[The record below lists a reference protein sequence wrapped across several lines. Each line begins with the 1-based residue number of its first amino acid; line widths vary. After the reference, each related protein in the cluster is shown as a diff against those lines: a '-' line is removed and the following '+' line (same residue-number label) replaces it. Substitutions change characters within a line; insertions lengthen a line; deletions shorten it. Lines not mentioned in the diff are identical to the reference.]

1 MLEPSEK
8 TGAEIA
14 RINEKKGRPAHFV
27 ILRPPMTLRR
37 KMAVQIAAMI
47 VGLLLVSAASLWGL
61 NALYAGY
68 GLAWE
73 EYQELRY
80 VNEVRTHLQMARTLL
95 GLPDPQREDA
105 IAGVLAAQRQFD
117 LYATPAL
124 RSAAGDPQPVSSADR
139 WPLAFLFFGDTEDSA
154 DPYEQ
159 QKATVRTGLRDA
171 LAQLRD
177 VMAHANDP
185 VAARKQDSR
194 VVDDVFNSVSD
205 LSTQIR
211 DSIAAKE
218 EAALGQRQKTLIAL
232 GSLAGITVT
241 GGVLLGIW
249 HYRGVMVP
257 LSGLSWAVRMVRA
270 GRFADRIDLYGQRG
284 DSETS
289 RYPEEF
295 ARLADDFNHMAAEL
309 DEFYRELEAK
319 VAAKSKELVR
329 SERLAS
335 VGYLAAGVAHEINNP
350 IGIIAGYAEYALA
363 ELKERVGSR
372 VPDPGEIEKTLQII
386 CEEAFRCKEIT
397 SKLLSLAKPG
407 DAARKPVNL
416 ADVAAGVA
424 SMVGGVKPF
433 RDRRL
438 SVRAEAADRGKLVVS
453 AVEAEMK
460 QVILNLALNALE
472 AVPRE
477 TGEVRMH
484 VARRGNWVELT
495 VIDNGKGM
503 TAQTLER
510 IFEPFYTDKRGTGTS
525 LADGGRRSGT
535 GLGLSITHAIV
546 EAHGGKIAAH
556 SDGPGRGSRFIVR
569 IPAVAGLDYEPD
581 ANGAANGE
589 ANSAA
594 ATGAA
599 ARARDVNTLRERP
612 VLTKEAVQALEKAV
626 RLES

>member
-1 MLEPSEK
+1 
-8 TGAEIA
+8 
-14 RINEKKGRPAHFV
+14 
-27 ILRPPMTLRR
+27 
-37 KMAVQIAAMI
+37 
-47 VGLLLVSAASLWGL
+47 
-61 NALYAGY
+61 
-68 GLAWE
+68 
-73 EYQELRY
+73 
-80 VNEVRTHLQMARTLL
+80 
-95 GLPDPQREDA
+95 
-105 IAGVLAAQRQFD
+105 
-117 LYATPAL
+117 
-124 RSAAGDPQPVSSADR
+124 
-139 WPLAFLFFGDTEDSA
+139 
-154 DPYEQ
+154 
-159 QKATVRTGLRDA
+159 
-171 LAQLRD
+171 
-177 VMAHANDP
+177 
-185 VAARKQDSR
+185 
-194 VVDDVFNSVSD
+194 
-205 LSTQIR
+205 
-211 DSIAAKE
+211 
-218 EAALGQRQKTLIAL
+218 
-232 GSLAGITVT
+232 
-241 GGVLLGIW
+241 
-249 HYRGVMVP
+249 
-257 LSGLSWAVRMVRA
+257 MVRA
-270 GRFADRIDLYGQRG
+270 GRFADRIDLRGKRG

-309 DEFYRELEAK
+309 DEFYQELEAK

-363 ELKERVGSR
+363 ELKQRVGNR
-372 VPDPGEIEKTLQII
+372 VPDPGEVEKTLQII

-438 SVRAEAADRGKLVVS
+438 SVRADADDRSKLVVS

-472 AVPRE
+472 AVPRQ

-503 TAQTLER
+503 TPQTLER
-510 IFEPFYTDKRGTGTS
+510 IFEPFYTDKRGTGAS
-525 LADGGRRSGT
+525 PAEGGRRSGT
-535 GLGLSITHAIV
+535 GLGLSITHAII

-569 IPAVAGLDYEPD
+569 LPAVGDVNYSAG
-581 ANGAANGE
+581 ANGDAKAEGGRPLE
-589 ANSAA
+589 VS
-594 ATGAA
+594 
-599 ARARDVNTLRERP
+599 LPRERP
-612 VLTKEAVQALEKAV
+612 VLTKEAVQALENAV
-626 RLES
+626 RRE

>member
-1 MLEPSEK
+1 M
-8 TGAEIA
+8 
-14 RINEKKGRPAHFV
+14 
-27 ILRPPMTLRR
+27 
-37 KMAVQIAAMI
+37 
-47 VGLLLVSAASLWGL
+47 
-61 NALYAGY
+61 
-68 GLAWE
+68 
-73 EYQELRY
+73 
-80 VNEVRTHLQMARTLL
+80 
-95 GLPDPQREDA
+95 
-105 IAGVLAAQRQFD
+105 
-117 LYATPAL
+117 
-124 RSAAGDPQPVSSADR
+124 
-139 WPLAFLFFGDTEDSA
+139 
-154 DPYEQ
+154 DPYQQ
-159 QKATVRTGLRDA
+159 QKVTIGRGLDAA
-171 LAQLRD
+171 LAQLKTPPPPSQ
-177 VMAHANDP
+177 DP
-185 VAARKQDSR
+185 GVARAEAIGA
-194 VVDDVFNSVSD
+194 VWDVFRAVD
-205 LSTQIR
+205 ELSNQIR
-211 DSIAAKE
+211 DSIEAKDR
-218 EAALGQRQKTLIAL
+218 AALDQRQQTLVAL
-232 GSLAGITVT
+232 TALAGVTVL
-241 GGVLLGIW
+241 GAVLLGVW
-249 HYRGVMVP
+249 HYRGVIVP

-270 GRFADRIDLYGQRG
+270 GRFADRIDLRGKRG
-284 DSETS
+284 DADSS

-309 DEFYRELEAK
+309 DEFYQELEAK

-363 ELKERVGSR
+363 ELKQRVGNR
-372 VPDPGEIEKTLQII
+372 VPDPAEIEKTLQII
-386 CEEAFRCKEIT
+386 CEEAFRCKDIT

-416 ADVAAGVA
+416 ADVAASVA

-438 SVRAEAADRGKLVVS
+438 SVRAEGTDGSRLVVS

-484 VARRGNWVELT
+484 VARRGDWVELT

-503 TAQTLER
+503 TPQTLER

-525 LADGGRRSGT
+525 PADGGRRAGT

-569 IPAVAGLDYEPD
+569 LPAVGDVNYIP
-581 ANGAANGE
+581 GGSGE
-589 ANSAA
+589 ASPEKGRPLEVS
-594 ATGAA
+594 TPK
-599 ARARDVNTLRERP
+599 ERP
-612 VLTKEAVQALEKAV
+612 VLSKEAVKALENAV
-626 RLES
+626 RLEK

>member
-1 MLEPSEK
+1 
-8 TGAEIA
+8 
-14 RINEKKGRPAHFV
+14 
-27 ILRPPMTLRR
+27 MTLRR

-68 GLAWE
+68 GEAWQ
-73 EYQELRY
+73 EYKQLQY
-80 VNEVRTHLQMARTLL
+80 VNSIRTNLQVAEGLL
-95 GLPDPQREDA
+95 SALEPQREEA
-105 IAGVLAAQRQFD
+105 VASLLAAQNLFD
-117 LYATPAL
+117 LWASEPAVPADGGWSL
-124 RSAAGDPQPVSSADR
+124 LQPFTQSAAPSS
-139 WPLAFLFFGDTEDSA
+139 PA

-159 QKATVRTGLRDA
+159 QKAAIRAGLAAASVKPDA
-171 LAQLRD
+171 ASVRD
-177 VMAHANDP
+177 VLGP
-185 VAARKQDSR
+185 
-194 VVDDVFNSVSD
+194 VSD
-205 LSTQIR
+205 LSKQIR
-211 DSIAAKE
+211 DSIESKE
-218 EAALGQRQKTLIAL
+218 KAALEQRQNTLIAL
-232 GSLAGITVT
+232 TSLAGITVL
-241 GGVLLGIW
+241 GSILLGVW
-249 HYRGVMVP
+249 HYRGVIVP

-270 GRFADRIDLYGQRG
+270 GRFADRIDLRGKRG

-309 DEFYRELEAK
+309 DEFYQELEAK

-363 ELKERVGSR
+363 ELKQRVGNR
-372 VPDPGEIEKTLQII
+372 VPDPAEVEKTLQII

-438 SVRAEAADRGKLVVS
+438 SVRADADDRSKLVVS

-472 AVPRE
+472 AVPKQ

-503 TAQTLER
+503 TPQTLER

-525 LADGGRRSGT
+525 PADGGRRSGT

-569 IPAVAGLDYEPD
+569 LPAVSDVNYSAG
-581 ANGAANGE
+581 ANGDAKSDGGRPLE
-589 ANSAA
+589 VSIP
-594 ATGAA
+594 
-599 ARARDVNTLRERP
+599 RERP
-612 VLTKEAVQALEKAV
+612 VLTKEAVQALENAV
-626 RLES
+626 RRE

>member
-1 MLEPSEK
+1 
-8 TGAEIA
+8 
-14 RINEKKGRPAHFV
+14 
-27 ILRPPMTLRR
+27 MTLRR

-47 VGLLLVSAASLWGL
+47 VGLMLVSAASLWGL

-68 GLAWE
+68 GLAWA
-73 EYQELRY
+73 EYQQLRY
-80 VNEVRTHLQMARTLL
+80 VNDVRTHLQVAEGLLAVPEPPREEAFANVLIAEKLFTLSESEL
-95 GLPDPQREDA
+95 GSSPVPGEKSLLSSILQPS
-105 IAGVLAAQRQFD
+105 AGV
-117 LYATPAL
+117 
-124 RSAAGDPQPVSSADR
+124 SAADP
-139 WPLAFLFFGDTEDSA
+139 F
-154 DPYEQ
+154 EQ
-159 QKATVRTGLRDA
+159 QKGKVRAGLTVALKELEEGNAGATA
-171 LAQLRD
+171 
-177 VMAHANDP
+177 
-185 VAARKQDSR
+185 DSR
-194 VVDDVFNSVSD
+194 KRAVHEVFGAVDS
-205 LSTQIR
+205 LSKQIR
-211 DSIAAKE
+211 ESIESKE
-218 EAALGQRQKTLIAL
+218 RAALDQRQKTLIAL
-232 GSLAGITVT
+232 ASLAGITVL
-241 GGVLLGIW
+241 GSVLLGIW
-249 HYRGVMVP
+249 HYRGVIVP

-270 GRFADRIDLYGQRG
+270 GRFADRIDLRGRRG
-284 DSETS
+284 DTETS

-309 DEFYRELEAK
+309 DEFYQELEAK

-363 ELKERVGSR
+363 ELKQRVGNR
-372 VPDPGEIEKTLQII
+372 VPDPAEIEKTLQII

-438 SVRAEAADRGKLVVS
+438 SVRADAADRGKLVVS

-472 AVPRE
+472 AVPKE

-503 TAQTLER
+503 TPQTLER

-525 LADGGRRSGT
+525 PADGGRRSGT

-569 IPAVAGLDYEPD
+569 IPAIGDVNYTSG
-581 ANGAANGE
+581 ANGDAKAEPG
-589 ANSAA
+589 
-594 ATGAA
+594 
-599 ARARDVNTLRERP
+599 RALEVSIPRERP
-612 VLTKEAVQALEKAV
+612 VLTKEAVQALENAV
-626 RLES
+626 RLESR

>member
-1 MLEPSEK
+1 
-8 TGAEIA
+8 
-14 RINEKKGRPAHFV
+14 
-27 ILRPPMTLRR
+27 
-37 KMAVQIAAMI
+37 MAVQIAAMI
-47 VGLLLVSAASLWGL
+47 VGLMLVSAASLWGL

-68 GLAWE
+68 GLAWD
-73 EYQELRY
+73 EYKQLKF
-80 VNEVRTHLQMARTLL
+80 VDDVRTHLQVAEGLL
-95 GLPDPQREDA
+95 NVVDPQREEAKAHVLSARSLFEMSESELGSASQADA
-105 IAGVLAAQRQFD
+105 SPLRFLISGWRGEGV
-117 LYATPAL
+117 
-124 RSAAGDPQPVSSADR
+124 PV
-139 WPLAFLFFGDTEDSA
+139 
-154 DPYEQ
+154 DPYLA
-159 QKATVRTGLRDA
+159 QKATVRKGLADAAKQLGVDLNSLPDPEPLRKRDA
-171 LAQLRD
+171 Q
-177 VMAHANDP
+177 
-185 VAARKQDSR
+185 
-194 VVDDVFNSVSD
+194 VVHDVFGAVD
-205 LSTQIR
+205 LLSKQIR
-211 DSIAAKE
+211 ASIESKE
-218 EAALGQRQKTLIAL
+218 TAALDQRQKTLIAL
-232 GSLAGITVT
+232 ASLAGITVL
-241 GGVLLGIW
+241 GSVLLGVW
-249 HYRGVMVP
+249 HYRGVIVP

-270 GRFADRIDLYGQRG
+270 GRFADRIDLRGKRG
-284 DSETS
+284 DGDSS

-309 DEFYRELEAK
+309 DEFYQELEAK

-363 ELKERVGSR
+363 ELKQRVGNR

-438 SVRAEAADRGKLVVS
+438 SVRAEADDHSKLVVS

-477 TGEVRMH
+477 TGEVRIH

-503 TAQTLER
+503 TPQTLER

-525 LADGGRRSGT
+525 PAEGGRRSGT

-569 IPAVAGLDYEPD
+569 IPAVTGLESDAG
-581 ANGAANGE
+581 AGQNAQGAGGGLP
-589 ANSAA
+589 AA
-594 ATGAA
+594 PS
-599 ARARDVNTLRERP
+599 RPLEVSVPRERP
-612 VLTKEAVQALEKAV
+612 VLTKEAVRALENAV
-626 RLES
+626 RLDQ

>member
-1 MLEPSEK
+1 
-8 TGAEIA
+8 
-14 RINEKKGRPAHFV
+14 
-27 ILRPPMTLRR
+27 MTLRR
-37 KMAVQIAAMI
+37 KMAIQIAAMI

-61 NALYAGY
+61 NALYAGF
-68 GLAWE
+68 GRAFE
-73 EYQELRY
+73 EFEDLKY
-80 VNEVRTHLQMARTLL
+80 VNEVRTHLQIAEGLL
-95 GLPDPQREDA
+95 NATEPQRANARERVWSARHAFDVATNELGTGEPDEQSLLSYVLPGRSTRVSIDA
-105 IAGVLAAQRQFD
+105 YPEQKEAIKNGLEAAFKQLIDPPAPVKDGPARDPAAVRAQD
-117 LYATPAL
+117 L
-124 RSAAGDPQPVSSADR
+124 
-139 WPLAFLFFGDTEDSA
+139 
-154 DPYEQ
+154 
-159 QKATVRTGLRDA
+159 
-171 LAQLRD
+171 
-177 VMAHANDP
+177 
-185 VAARKQDSR
+185 R
-194 VVDDVFNSVSD
+194 VVGAVLGAVDE
-205 LSTQIR
+205 LSKQVR
-211 DSIAAKE
+211 DSIEQKNA
-218 EAALGQRQKTLIAL
+218 AALEQRRKTLIAL
-232 GSLAGITVT
+232 TSLAGLSVL
-241 GGVLLGIW
+241 GGILLGVW
-249 HYRGVMVP
+249 HYRAVIVP

-270 GRFADRIDLYGQRG
+270 GRFADRIDLRG
-284 DSETS
+284 KHGDAETS

-363 ELKERVGSR
+363 ELKQRVGNR

-416 ADVAAGVA
+416 AEVAAGVV

-438 SVRAEAADRGKLVVS
+438 SVRAEADDKSRLVVM

-472 AVPRE
+472 AVPRQN
-477 TGEVRMH
+477 GEVRMH

-503 TAQTLER
+503 TPQTLER
-510 IFEPFYTDKRGTGTS
+510 IFEPFYTDKRGNGTS
-525 LADGGRRSGT
+525 AAEGGRRSGT
-535 GLGLSITHAIV
+535 GLGLSITYAIV
-546 EAHGGKIAAH
+546 ESHGGKIAAH

-569 IPAVAGLDYEPD
+569 IPAASGIESGNGD
-581 ANGAANGE
+581 GAADQTGT
-589 ANSAA
+589 ASAFSIP
-594 ATGAA
+594 
-599 ARARDVNTLRERP
+599 RERP
-612 VLTKEAVQALEKAV
+612 ALTKEAVEALENAV
-626 RLES
+626 RDEG

>member
-1 MLEPSEK
+1 
-8 TGAEIA
+8 
-14 RINEKKGRPAHFV
+14 
-27 ILRPPMTLRR
+27 MTLRR

-61 NALYAGY
+61 NALYEGY
-68 GLAWE
+68 GLAQD
-73 EYQELRY
+73 EYLELRY
-80 VNEVRTHLQMARTLL
+80 INEVRTHLQMARTLL
-95 GLPDPQREDA
+95 KLAEPQREDA
-105 IAGVLAAQRQFD
+105 VAGLLSAQTQFD
-117 LYATPAL
+117 LYAAPPGSETMSASAPTTRE
-124 RSAAGDPQPVSSADR
+124 RSPLSFIPFLGQGGEPSATQTYQ
-139 WPLAFLFFGDTEDSA
+139 A
-154 DPYEQ
+154 
-159 QKATVRTGLRDA
+159 QKAAVRAGLEQA

-177 VMAHANDP
+177 ADAHAKDP
-185 VAARKQDSR
+185 AAARKNDVEVVQR
-194 VVDDVFNSVSD
+194 VLDAVTD
-205 LSTQIR
+205 LSAQFR
-211 DSIAAKE
+211 DSIEAKE
-218 EAALGQRQKTLIAL
+218 QSALDQRQKTLIAL
-232 GSLAGITVT
+232 ASLAGTTIL
-241 GGVLLGIW
+241 GAVLLGIW
-249 HYRGVMVP
+249 HYRGVIVP

-270 GRFADRIDLYGQRG
+270 GRFADRIDLRG
-284 DSETS
+284 KDGESATS
-289 RYPEEF
+289 RSPEEF

-363 ELKERVGSR
+363 ELKQRVGNR

-416 ADVAAGVA
+416 ADVAAGVV

-438 SVRAEAADRGKLVVS
+438 SVRAEAQDKAKLVVM

-472 AVPRE
+472 AVPKD
-477 TGEVRMH
+477 TGEGRMH

-503 TAQTLER
+503 TPQTLER

-525 LADGGRRSGT
+525 PADGGRRSGT

-546 EAHGGKIAAH
+546 ESHGGKIAAH

-569 IPAVAGLDYEPD
+569 IPAAGDLNYSAG
-581 ANGAANGE
+581 ANGDAKGE
-589 ANSAA
+589 V
-594 ATGAA
+594 G
-599 ARARDVNTLRERP
+599 RPLEVNIPRERP
-612 VLTKEAVQALEKAV
+612 VLTKEAVKALENAV
-626 RLES
+626 RRE

>member
-1 MLEPSEK
+1 
-8 TGAEIA
+8 
-14 RINEKKGRPAHFV
+14 
-27 ILRPPMTLRR
+27 
-37 KMAVQIAAMI
+37 MAVQIAAMI

-73 EYQELRY
+73 EYQQLRF
-80 VNEVRTHLQMARTLL
+80 VNDVRTHLQVAEGLL
-95 GLPDPQREDA
+95 SVLDPQREDA
-105 IAGVLAAQRQFD
+105 FANVLVAQNKFDMSAEDLGASPQAEPSALTYFLSSPRGVLARD
-117 LYATPAL
+117 
-124 RSAAGDPQPVSSADR
+124 
-139 WPLAFLFFGDTEDSA
+139 
-154 DPYEQ
+154 DPYQ
-159 QKATVRTGLRDA
+159 AQKETIRTGLAAA
-171 LAQLRD
+171 LAQLKDPSAESTDDEVRNQARQRD
-177 VMAHANDP
+177 
-185 VAARKQDSR
+185 AAAVKQ
-194 VVDDVFNSVSD
+194 VFLSVSD
-205 LSTQIR
+205 LSEQIR
-211 DSIAAKE
+211 KSIVSKE
-218 EAALGQRQKTLIAL
+218 NAALEQRQQTLIAL
-232 GSLAGITVT
+232 ASLAGITVL
-241 GGVLLGIW
+241 GSVLLGVW
-249 HYRGVMVP
+249 HYRGVIVP

-270 GRFADRIDLYGQRG
+270 GRFADRIDLRGKRG
-284 DSETS
+284 DGETS

-309 DEFYRELEAK
+309 DEFYQELEAK

-363 ELKERVGSR
+363 ELKQRVGNR

-438 SVRAEAADRGKLVVS
+438 SVRAEADDRGKLVVS

-484 VARRGNWVELT
+484 IARRGTWVELT

-503 TAQTLER
+503 TPQTLER

-525 LADGGRRSGT
+525 PSDGGRRSGT

-569 IPAVAGLDYEPD
+569 LPAVSDVSYSQPAGGG
-581 ANGAANGE
+581 ANGDASREPG
-589 ANSAA
+589 
-594 ATGAA
+594 
-599 ARARDVNTLRERP
+599 RALEVSIPKERP
-612 VLTKEAVQALEKAV
+612 VLTKDAVKALENAV
-626 RLES
+626 RQE

>member
-1 MLEPSEK
+1 MDSP
-8 TGAEIA
+8 
-14 RINEKKGRPAHFV
+14 
-27 ILRPPMTLRR
+27 
-37 KMAVQIAAMI
+37 
-47 VGLLLVSAASLWGL
+47 
-61 NALYAGY
+61 
-68 GLAWE
+68 
-73 EYQELRY
+73 
-80 VNEVRTHLQMARTLL
+80 EV
-95 GLPDPQREDA
+95 
-105 IAGVLAAQRQFD
+105 
-117 LYATPAL
+117 
-124 RSAAGDPQPVSSADR
+124 
-139 WPLAFLFFGDTEDSA
+139 
-154 DPYEQ
+154 
-159 QKATVRTGLRDA
+159 
-171 LAQLRD
+171 
-177 VMAHANDP
+177 
-185 VAARKQDSR
+185 RKQDAD
-194 VVDDVFNSVSD
+194 VVNAVFNSVD
-205 LSTQIR
+205 KLSEQIR
-211 DSIAAKE
+211 GSIVSKE
-218 EAALGQRQKTLIAL
+218 NAALEQRQKTLIAL
-232 GSLAGITVT
+232 ASLAGITVL
-241 GGVLLGIW
+241 GSVLLGVW
-249 HYRGVMVP
+249 HYRGVIVP

-270 GRFADRIDLYGQRG
+270 GRFADRIDLRGKRG
-284 DSETS
+284 DQETS

-309 DEFYRELEAK
+309 DEFYQELEAK

-363 ELKERVGSR
+363 ELKQRVGNR

-438 SVRAEAADRGKLVVS
+438 SVRAEAEDRGRLVVS

-503 TAQTLER
+503 TPQTLER

-525 LADGGRRSGT
+525 PADGGRRSGT

-569 IPAVAGLDYEPD
+569 LPAVGDVNYSPG
-581 ANGAANGE
+581 ANGNAAEANGNGN
-589 ANSAA
+589 A
-594 ATGAA
+594 G
-599 ARARDVNTLRERP
+599 RALQVSIPRERP
-612 VLTKEAVQALEKAV
+612 VLTKEAVEALENAV
-626 RLES
+626 RLE

>member
-1 MLEPSEK
+1 
-8 TGAEIA
+8 
-14 RINEKKGRPAHFV
+14 
-27 ILRPPMTLRR
+27 MTLRR

-61 NALYAGY
+61 NALYEGY
-68 GLAWE
+68 GQVQDESL
-73 EYQELRY
+73 ELRLI
-80 VNEVRTHLQMARTLL
+80 NEVRTHLQMARTLL
-95 GLPDPQREDA
+95 KLADPQREDA
-105 IAGVLAAQRQFD
+105 VAGLMSAQTQFD
-117 LYATPAL
+117 LYAAPPGSAFAPATQARE
-124 RSAAGDPQPVSSADR
+124 RS
-139 WPLAFLFFGDTEDSA
+139 PLAVLPLLGQGNDAANTQSYQA
-154 DPYEQ
+154 
-159 QKATVRTGLRDA
+159 QKAAVRAGLQEA
-171 LAQLRD
+171 LAQLRND
-177 VMAHANDP
+177 GAHAADP
-185 VAARKQDSR
+185 AAARRGDVDVVER
-194 VVDDVFNSVSD
+194 VLAAVTD
-205 LSTQIR
+205 LSTQFR
-211 DSIAAKE
+211 DSIEAKE
-218 EAALGQRQKTLIAL
+218 QSALEQRQKTLIAL
-232 GSLAGITVT
+232 TSLAGITIL
-241 GGVLLGIW
+241 GAVLLGVW
-249 HYRGVMVP
+249 HYRGVIVP

-270 GRFADRIDLYGQRG
+270 GRFADRIDLRRKEG
-284 DSETS
+284 DAQTS

-363 ELKERVGSR
+363 ELKQRVGNR

-416 ADVAAGVA
+416 AEVAANVV

-438 SVRAEAADRGKLVVS
+438 SVRAEAETSRLLVM

-472 AVPRE
+472 AVPKE
-477 TGEVRMH
+477 SGEVRMQ

-503 TAQTLER
+503 TPQTLER
-510 IFEPFYTDKRGTGTS
+510 VFEPFYTDKRGTGTS
-525 LADGGRRSGT
+525 PAEGGRRSGT
-535 GLGLSITHAIV
+535 GLGL
-546 EAHGGKIAAH
+546 
-556 SDGPGRGSRFIVR
+556 
-569 IPAVAGLDYEPD
+569 
-581 ANGAANGE
+581 
-589 ANSAA
+589 
-594 ATGAA
+594 
-599 ARARDVNTLRERP
+599 
-612 VLTKEAVQALEKAV
+612 
-626 RLES
+626 

>member
-1 MLEPSEK
+1 LGHVFPGPGVTS
-8 TGAEIA
+8 TPGD
-14 RINEKKGRPAHFV
+14 P
-27 ILRPPMTLRR
+27 
-37 KMAVQIAAMI
+37 
-47 VGLLLVSAASLWGL
+47 
-61 NALYAGY
+61 YAQQKETIRA
-68 GLAWE
+68 GLAAAL
-73 EYQELRY
+73 QQLKDPAADAADA
-80 VNEVRTHLQMARTLL
+80 EVRKAARE
-95 GLPDPQREDA
+95 RDA
-105 IAGVLAAQRQFD
+105 
-117 LYATPAL
+117 
-124 RSAAGDPQPVSSADR
+124 
-139 WPLAFLFFGDTEDSA
+139 
-154 DPYEQ
+154 
-159 QKATVRTGLRDA
+159 ATV
-171 LAQLRD
+171 
-177 VMAHANDP
+177 HAVF
-185 VAARKQDSR
+185 VA
-194 VVDDVFNSVSD
+194 VSE
-205 LSTQIR
+205 LSEQIR
-211 DSIAAKE
+211 KSIVSKE
-218 EAALGQRQKTLIAL
+218 NAALDQRQKTLIAL
-232 GSLAGITVT
+232 GSLAGITVI
-241 GGVLLGIW
+241 GSILLGVW
-249 HYRGVMVP
+249 HYRGVIVP

-270 GRFADRIDLYGQRG
+270 GRFADRIDLRGKRG
-284 DSETS
+284 DGEAS

-309 DEFYRELEAK
+309 DEFYQELEAK

-363 ELKERVGSR
+363 ELKQRVGNR

-397 SKLLSLAKPG
+397 AKLLSLAKPG

-438 SVRAEAADRGKLVVS
+438 SVRAEADDRGKLVVS

-503 TAQTLER
+503 TPQTLER

-525 LADGGRRSGT
+525 PADGGRRSGT

-569 IPAVAGLDYEPD
+569 LPAVGDLNYNQPAAAGT
-581 ANGAANGE
+581 NGE
-589 ANSAA
+589 AR
-594 ATGAA
+594 GDA
-599 ARARDVNTLRERP
+599 AREGGRKLEVSIPKERP

-626 RLES
+626 RQE

>member
-1 MLEPSEK
+1 
-8 TGAEIA
+8 
-14 RINEKKGRPAHFV
+14 
-27 ILRPPMTLRR
+27 MTLRR
-37 KMAVQIAAMI
+37 KMAIQIAATI

-61 NALYAGY
+61 NALYAGF
-68 GLAWE
+68 GRAFDE
-73 EYQELRY
+73 FKDLRY
-80 VNEVRTHLQMARTLL
+80 VNDVRTQLQIAQGLL
-95 GLPDPQREDA
+95 NVPEPQRENAAERVAAARTAFEVATSELGSPAPEEQSLLSYVLPGRNPRVSIDA
-105 IAGVLAAQRQFD
+105 YPEQKEKIRRGLEAAFVQLKDPPAPAPDSAFVRAADLQAVGAVLGAVEDLSQQVRESIEQKNNAALVQRQ
-117 LYATPAL
+117 
-124 RSAAGDPQPVSSADR
+124 R
-139 WPLAFLFFGDTEDSA
+139 
-154 DPYEQ
+154 
-159 QKATVRTGLRDA
+159 
-171 LAQLRD
+171 
-177 VMAHANDP
+177 
-185 VAARKQDSR
+185 
-194 VVDDVFNSVSD
+194 
-205 LSTQIR
+205 
-211 DSIAAKE
+211 
-218 EAALGQRQKTLIAL
+218 TLIAL
-232 GSLAGITVT
+232 TSLAGISVL
-241 GGVLLGIW
+241 GGILLGVW
-249 HYRGVMVP
+249 HYRAVIVP

-270 GRFADRIDLYGQRG
+270 GRFADRIDLRG
-284 DSETS
+284 KHGDAETS

-363 ELKERVGSR
+363 ELKQRVGNR

-416 ADVAAGVA
+416 AEVAAGVV

-438 SVRAEAADRGKLVVS
+438 SVRAEAGDKSRLVVM

-472 AVPRE
+472 AVPKE
-477 TGEVRMH
+477 NGEVRMH

-503 TAQTLER
+503 TPQTLER
-510 IFEPFYTDKRGTGTS
+510 IFEPFYTDKRGNGS
-525 LADGGRRSGT
+525 SPAEGGRRSGT
-535 GLGLSITHAIV
+535 GLGLSITYAIV
-546 EAHGGKIAAH
+546 ESHGGKIAAH

-569 IPAVAGLDYEPD
+569 IPAAVGLESG
-581 ANGAANGE
+581 NGD
-589 ANSAA
+589 
-594 ATGAA
+594 GAA
-599 ARARDVNTLRERP
+599 AQSGPASDYSIPRERP
-612 VLTKEAVQALEKAV
+612 VLTREAVQALENAV
-626 RLES
+626 RNEG

>member
-1 MLEPSEK
+1 
-8 TGAEIA
+8 
-14 RINEKKGRPAHFV
+14 
-27 ILRPPMTLRR
+27 
-37 KMAVQIAAMI
+37 MAVQIAAMI

-61 NALYAGY
+61 NALYEGY
-68 GLAWE
+68 GLAQD
-73 EYQELRY
+73 EYLELRY
-80 VNEVRTHLQMARTLL
+80 INEVRTHLQMARTLL
-95 GLPDPQREDA
+95 KLADPQREDA
-105 IAGVLAAQRQFD
+105 IAGMLSAQTQFS
-117 LYATPAL
+117 LYAAPPDAGPDPNGSERD
-124 RSAAGDPQPVSSADR
+124 RS
-139 WPLAFLFFGDTEDSA
+139 PLAFLPFLRQDDSRA
-154 DPYEQ
+154 PESYEE
-159 QKATVRTGLRDA
+159 QKAAVRTGLHQA
-171 LAQLRD
+171 LLQLRD
-177 VMAHANDP
+177 PDAHAANL
-185 VAARKQDSR
+185 AEARKKDVEVVER
-194 VVDDVFNSVSD
+194 VLAAVTD
-205 LSTQIR
+205 LSAQFR
-211 DSIAAKE
+211 DSIEAKE
-218 EAALGQRQKTLIAL
+218 RAALDQRQKTLIAL
-232 GSLAGITVT
+232 TSLAGITVL
-241 GGVLLGIW
+241 GAVLLGVW

-270 GRFADRIDLYGQRG
+270 GRFADRIDLRSKHG
-284 DSETS
+284 DTETS

-363 ELKERVGSR
+363 ELKQRVGNR

-397 SKLLSLAKPG
+397 SKLLTLAKPG

-416 ADVAAGVA
+416 AEVAAAVV

-438 SVRAEAADRGKLVVS
+438 SVRAEADDKSRLIVS

-472 AVPRE
+472 AVPKE
-477 TGEVRMH
+477 NGEVRMH
-484 VARRGNWVELT
+484 VARRGSWVELT

-503 TAQTLER
+503 TPQTLER

-525 LADGGRRSGT
+525 PAEGGRRSGT

-546 EAHGGKIAAH
+546 ESHGGKIAAH

-569 IPAVAGLDYEPD
+569 IPAAVGLDYV
-581 ANGAANGE
+581 AGGNGHGNGAAGPAGDLNVP
-589 ANSAA
+589 
-594 ATGAA
+594 
-599 ARARDVNTLRERP
+599 RDRP
-612 VLTKEAVQALEKAV
+612 VLTKEAVRALENAV
-626 RLES
+626 RLE

>member
-1 MLEPSEK
+1 
-8 TGAEIA
+8 
-14 RINEKKGRPAHFV
+14 
-27 ILRPPMTLRR
+27 MTLRR

-47 VGLLLVSAASLWGL
+47 VGLMLVSAASLWGL

-73 EYQELRY
+73 EYQQLRF
-80 VNEVRTHLQMARTLL
+80 VNDVRTHLQVAEGLL
-95 GLPDPQREDA
+95 GVLEPQREDA
-105 IAGVLAAQRQFD
+105 FANVLAAQNKFEMSAED
-117 LYATPAL
+117 LGAAPQGDGAAFGNL
-124 RSAAGDPQPVSSADR
+124 FRRPRSASEAD
-139 WPLAFLFFGDTEDSA
+139 
-154 DPYEQ
+154 DPYKS
-159 QKATVRTGLRDA
+159 QKETVRTGLAEALKQLEEPAADSVNPETRKRDA
-171 LAQLRD
+171 D
-177 VMAHANDP
+177 TVH
-185 VAARKQDSR
+185 R
-194 VVDDVFNSVSD
+194 VFVSVSD
-205 LSTQIR
+205 LSEQIR
-211 DSIAAKE
+211 KSIVSKE
-218 EAALGQRQKTLIAL
+218 NAALEQRQKTLIAL
-232 GSLAGITVT
+232 ASLAGITVL
-241 GGVLLGIW
+241 GSVLLGVW
-249 HYRGVMVP
+249 HYRGVIVP

-270 GRFADRIDLYGQRG
+270 GRFADRIDLRG
-284 DSETS
+284 KRGEGEAS

-309 DEFYRELEAK
+309 DEFYQELEAK

-363 ELKERVGSR
+363 ELKQRVGNR

-438 SVRAEAADRGKLVVS
+438 SVRAEANDRGTLVVS

-503 TAQTLER
+503 TPQTLER

-525 LADGGRRSGT
+525 PADGGRRSGT

-546 EAHGGKIAAH
+546 EAHGGKIAAY

-569 IPAVAGLDYEPD
+569 LPAVSDVHYTA
-581 ANGAANGE
+581 AANGDGNATAHGE
-589 ANSAA
+589 A
-594 ATGAA
+594 G
-599 ARARDVNTLRERP
+599 RALEVSIPRERP

-626 RLES
+626 RLE

>member
-1 MLEPSEK
+1 
-8 TGAEIA
+8 
-14 RINEKKGRPAHFV
+14 
-27 ILRPPMTLRR
+27 MTLRR

-47 VGLLLVSAASLWGL
+47 VGLMLVSAASLWGL

-68 GLAWE
+68 GQAWE
-73 EYQELRY
+73 EYKQLRY
-80 VNEVRTHLQMARTLL
+80 VNDVRTHLEVADGLL
-95 GLPDPQREDA
+95 RVPEPQRDDA
-105 IAGVLAAQRQFD
+105 AERVAAAQRVF
-117 LYATPAL
+117 AL
-124 RSAAGDPQPVSSADR
+124 ANEELGAAGAD
-139 WPLAFLFFGDTEDSA
+139 DTSLLRYLLSGGGGQRV
-154 DPYEQ
+154 DPYQQ
-159 QKATVRTGLRDA
+159 QKVTIGHGLDAA
-171 LAQLRD
+171 LAQLKTPPPPSQ
-177 VMAHANDP
+177 DP
-185 VAARKQDSR
+185 GVARAEAIGA
-194 VVDDVFNSVSD
+194 VWDVFRAVD
-205 LSTQIR
+205 ELSNQIR
-211 DSIAAKE
+211 DSIEAKDR
-218 EAALGQRQKTLIAL
+218 AALDQRQQTLVAL
-232 GSLAGITVT
+232 TALAGVTVL
-241 GGVLLGIW
+241 GAVLLGVW
-249 HYRGVMVP
+249 HYRGVIVP

-270 GRFADRIDLYGQRG
+270 GRFADRIDLRGKRG
-284 DSETS
+284 DADSS

-309 DEFYRELEAK
+309 DEFYQELEAK

-363 ELKERVGSR
+363 ELKQRVGNR
-372 VPDPGEIEKTLQII
+372 VPDPAEIEKTLQII
-386 CEEAFRCKEIT
+386 CEEAFRCKDIT

-416 ADVAAGVA
+416 ADVAASVA

-438 SVRAEAADRGKLVVS
+438 SVRAEGTDGSRLVVS

-484 VARRGNWVELT
+484 VARRGDWVELT

-503 TAQTLER
+503 TPQTLER

-525 LADGGRRSGT
+525 PADGGRRAGT

-569 IPAVAGLDYEPD
+569 LPAVGDVNYIP
-581 ANGAANGE
+581 GGSGE
-589 ANSAA
+589 ASPEKGRPLEVS
-594 ATGAA
+594 TPK
-599 ARARDVNTLRERP
+599 ERP
-612 VLTKEAVQALEKAV
+612 VLSKEAVKALENAV
-626 RLES
+626 RLEK